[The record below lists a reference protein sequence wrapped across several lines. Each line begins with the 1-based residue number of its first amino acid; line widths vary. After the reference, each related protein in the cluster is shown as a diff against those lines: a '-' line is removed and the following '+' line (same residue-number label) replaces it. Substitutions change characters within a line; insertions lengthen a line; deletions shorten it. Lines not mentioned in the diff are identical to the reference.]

1 MKLTDAVFYREYN
14 GETFIYDTIGHYSHF
29 VSAPIAEI
37 LDLFKEES
45 SVEKVKR
52 QLQEKHADIPEE
64 TISQHIDT
72 AVDYLL
78 EYHMLQTTQR
88 SSSTAQM
95 GRKQFQRHT
104 IRECILFSALM
115 EITYRC
121 PEKCV
126 HCYLEPDKRADE
138 YKAEMLKELS
148 TEEFYSVLDQLAEL
162 NVLDLTITGG
172 EPFARKDCFD
182 ILEYA
187 KEKGFATSIY
197 SNAILLSDA
206 DLFRIAAL
214 RIYCFYASLYSYI
227 PEKHDKITGIKGS
240 FDKTVDVLR
249 KLSMLNVYI
258 NIKFVLMEQNKD
270 DLPGM
275 VELARKIG
283 ASMQL
288 ISCVSPSARGNCQL
302 SNLSVHAYEDLKK
315 VILQWNETF
324 GKPEISAFSKEHP
337 ICEAGRN
344 DVCINPY
351 GIVTPCNAFPYEIG
365 NVREQTIKDIWYNS
379 KALKIWQRTAKKNLS
394 DCSECTYAAYCNF
407 CPGNALQYSG
417 NMFQKYDEACR
428 QARAQFEAYMEHE

>member
-29 VSAPIAEI
+29 ISAPIAEI
-37 LDLFKEES
+37 LDRFKEEMS
-45 SVEKVKR
+45 IENVKQ
-52 QLQEKHADIPEE
+52 QLQEKHANIPKEI
-64 TISQHIDT
+64 ISQNIDT

-78 EYHMLQTTQR
+78 KHHMLQTNQSPSPTTQ
-88 SSSTAQM
+88 T
-95 GRKQFQRHT
+95 GKKQFQRYT

-126 HCYLEPDKRADE
+126 HCYLEPDKRAEE
-138 YKAEMLKELS
+138 YRVEMQKELS
-148 TEEFYSVLDQLAEL
+148 TEEIYSVLNQLAEL

-172 EPFARKDCFD
+172 EPFARRDCFE

-187 KEKGFATSIY
+187 KKKGFASSIY
-197 SNAILLSDA
+197 SNAILLSDEE
-206 DLFRIAAL
+206 LFRIADL
-214 RIYCFYASLYSYI
+214 RIYCFHASLYSHI
-227 PEKHDKITGIKGS
+227 PEKHDRVTGIKGS
-240 FDKTVDVLR
+240 FDKTVGVLR
-249 KLSMLNVYI
+249 KLSMLDVYV

-275 VELARKIG
+275 VALARKIG

-302 SNLSVHAYEDLKK
+302 SNLSVHTYEDLKK

-365 NVREQTIKDIWYNS
+365 NVRKQSIADIWHHS
-379 KALKIWQRTAKKNLS
+379 EALKKWQHTTKKDLT
-394 DCSECTYAAYCNF
+394 DCGECEYAAYCNF

-417 NMFQKYDEACR
+417 NMFQKYEEACR
-428 QARAQFEAYMEHE
+428 QARAQFEAYIEHE